1 MAMANTLDVR
11 SEIQRA
17 LEDFT
22 RGAIDF
28 QTLLSALDETF
39 HRNSGGRLV
48 ALDLI
53 DQLDPVG
60 ALQRGF
66 FRVLKERI
74 EDNLATGAAI
84 PITAPPPETRVGDA
98 VVQTD
103 LGFEEPSVARRR
115 IGADVETQRAAA
127 SPELAPHTESAATE
141 PIAEPPSMPPPT
153 SDGPTV
159 PLERPGAAATAT
171 VPPPPPEPPA
181 PEARVKAEPAPAVA
195 ETRAEPAPARVRA
208 AAPPPARPAAAAR
221 DHPFVT
227 ERRELAAPRPNPLA
241 WIAGV
246 IIIGLLIAL
255 ILLGPLREY
264 VPQMKALVTRVQ
276 QDIPALFE
284 PHRAPPAPVVTA
296 PEATPPPPA
305 EPTQTPAAAPTDTA
319 AGEPSPATTAM
330 QSAPA
335 STPPAVTQP
344 AATPPATP
352 PAPSSAEAHAAP
364 AAVAPAPE
372 PAATAAPSAAAPAS
386 SPSKTAPSA
395 SAAEAQAETT
405 PAAAGPGRF
414 TFAARAYSVRED
426 AGMVALRIERRDGS
440 SGAASVNWSTKPGT
454 ATPGED
460 YADFGTRTETF
471 ADGEKTRVIYV
482 PIASDDVAEDRENFY
497 VQLGEPAGGAALG
510 ATPSAMVTI
519 VDDDP

>member
-11 SEIQRA
+11 SEIQRT

-39 HRNSGGRLV
+39 HRNSGGRRI

-53 DQLDPVG
+53 EQLDPIG

-84 PITAPPPETRVGDA
+84 PITAHPRATRAVDA

-103 LGFEEPSVARRR
+103 LGFEEASVARRR
-115 IGADVETQRAAA
+115 IGADVEAQRAAA
-127 SPELAPHTESAATE
+127 SPEAAPRTEPAAIE

-159 PLERPGAAATAT
+159 PLERPAAAPTAT
-171 VPPPPPEPPA
+171 VPPPPPEAPA
-181 PEARVKAEPAPAVA
+181 PEARVQPEPAPSVA
-195 ETRAEPAPARVRA
+195 EIRAEPAPPRVRE

-227 ERRELAAPRPNPLA
+227 ERRELAPPRPNPLA
-241 WIAGV
+241 WLAGL

-264 VPQMKALVTRVQ
+264 VPQIKAVVARIQ

-296 PEATPPPPA
+296 PATNPPPPA
-305 EPTQTPAAAPTDTA
+305 EPD
-319 AGEPSPATTAM
+319 ELILDDLL
-330 QSAPA
+330 
-335 STPPAVTQP
+335 V
-344 AATPPATP
+344 
-352 PAPSSAEAHAAP
+352 
-364 AAVAPAPE
+364 
-372 PAATAAPSAAAPAS
+372 
-386 SPSKTAPSA
+386 
-395 SAAEAQAETT
+395 
-405 PAAAGPGRF
+405 
-414 TFAARAYSVRED
+414 ED
-426 AGMVALRIERRDGS
+426 VSIDGMCGV
-440 SGAASVNWSTKPGT
+440 
-454 ATPGED
+454 
-460 YADFGTRTETF
+460 Y
-471 ADGEKTRVIYV
+471 
-482 PIASDDVAEDRENFY
+482 
-497 VQLGEPAGGAALG
+497 
-510 ATPSAMVTI
+510 
-519 VDDDP
+519 